1 MNWYVLYV
9 LSNKT
14 NKILSNLNQREELT
28 AFIPKSEVF
37 HREAKTKT
45 VRDMFNNYIFVKSDM
60 NQSDFNNLLLSMK
73 EENDGLIKQLENAE
87 VSALREKEI
96 EFFNTVLDDEYVAR
110 VSVGYQENGKTVITS
125 GPLLHYQE
133 HIIRVIKHHCIAQLD
148 LPFFDRKIVLGVE
161 IKSKNEVL
169 RWLTG

>member
-125 GPLLHYQE
+125 GPLLHYQD

-161 IKSKNEVL
+161 IKSKN
-169 RWLTG
+169 